1 MIYSKCWMGGGEENL
16 PNKKHPPRLIIW
28 QVEKWVL
35 ANLRRLKS
43 LNVWYADQKN
53 LTTTLFKLKTNNR
66 RKTGKYKKCGD
77 KTTHSSIT
85 NGSKKESKGK
95 RKLFKILKQVESQHN
110 KTYKM

>member
-1 MIYSKCWMGGGEENL
+1 MGGGEENL
-16 PNKKHPPRLIIW
+16 PNKKHPPRLILW
-28 QVEKWVL
+28 EVAKWVL

-53 LTTTLFKLKTNNR
+53 LTTTLFKLKINNR

-77 KTTHSSIT
+77 KTTHSAIT
-85 NGSKKESKGK
+85 NGSKKDSKGEK
-95 RKLFKILKQVESQHN
+95 KKLFKILKQVESQHN